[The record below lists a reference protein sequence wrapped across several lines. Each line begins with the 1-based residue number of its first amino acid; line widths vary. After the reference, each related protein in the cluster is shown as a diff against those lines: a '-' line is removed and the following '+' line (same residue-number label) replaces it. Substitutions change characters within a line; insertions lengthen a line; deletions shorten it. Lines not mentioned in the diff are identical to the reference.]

1 MIRINL
7 LPSGKK
13 KKAIL
18 IPPSLIY
25 GAIATVI
32 FIVIAIVMIFYLN
45 GQIAG
50 LQADVSAKE
59 KRLQQLQVTLKQVQ
73 NYERD
78 NAEFRQKTQV
88 IEQLKKNQIIPLRLL
103 DEVSERLPKGVWL
116 NKLSDKGGT
125 VSIEGYAFS
134 NTDLVGYVES
144 LKNSKY
150 LSSVMLVESR
160 QMNMEQKSVYK
171 FKLTFRIT
179 L

>member
-13 KKAIL
+13 KAVI
-18 IPPSLIY
+18 IPPSLLY
-25 GAIATVI
+25 GAIAAVV
-32 FIVIAIVMIFYLN
+32 FIIIAVVLIFYLN
-45 GQIAG
+45 GHIAG
-50 LQADVSAKE
+50 LQADISAKD
-59 KRLQQLQVTLKQVQ
+59 KRLKQLQVTLKQVQ

-78 NAEFRQKTQV
+78 NAEFRQKTEI

-116 NKLSDKGGT
+116 DKLSDKGGT

-134 NTDLVGYVES
+134 NTDLVGYVQN
-144 LKNSKY
+144 LKDSKY

-160 QMNMEQKSVYK
+160 QMTIEEKSVYK

>member
-13 KKAIL
+13 KAVL

-32 FIVIAIVMIFYLN
+32 FIIAAVVLIFYLN
-45 GQIAG
+45 GQISG

-59 KRLQQLQVTLKQVQ
+59 KRLQQLQATLKQVQ

-78 NAEFRQKTQV
+78 NAEFRQKTQI

-103 DEVSERLPKGVWL
+103 DEVSEMLPKGVWL
-116 NKLSDKGGT
+116 DKLSDKGGT
-125 VSIEGYAFS
+125 VTIEGYAFS
-134 NTDLVGYVES
+134 NTDLVGYVQN